1 MIKYGPTSMVGF
13 FFARSFNV
21 KKFMF
26 RRKTRVPIDINS
38 IFKVEKCRFIEM
50 VFIFFSGFEM
60 KNSTN

>member
-38 IFKVEKCRFIEM
+38 IFKVEKSRFIE
-50 VFIFFSGFEM
+50 
-60 KNSTN
+60 